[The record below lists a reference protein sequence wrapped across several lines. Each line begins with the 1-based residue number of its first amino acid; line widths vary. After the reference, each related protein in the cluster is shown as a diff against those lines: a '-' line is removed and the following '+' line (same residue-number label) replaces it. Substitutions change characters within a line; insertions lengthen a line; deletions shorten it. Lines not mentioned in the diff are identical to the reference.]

1 MSGGSSAFACR
12 MCGQC
17 CEGRGG
23 IVVSPTDEA
32 RLCRALR
39 LDPPTFRERYTE
51 QRNGKMHLR
60 VGEDGRCLFFRET
73 GGCSVHVHKP
83 AVCRAWPFF
92 KGNLIDPVSF
102 SLAKEYCPGI
112 SRQVAHADFVAEGI
126 QYIRHEELFADD
138 RGKAGAALFTRE
150 DLEALV
156 RSVSDSAG
164 ERGKQA

>member
-102 SLAKEYCPGI
+102 SLAKEYFPGI
-112 SRQVAHADFVAEGI
+112 SNTSGTKNCLPMTEERQGPLSSPGRIWKPWRVPFQIPPESVGN
-126 QYIRHEELFADD
+126 RHDAKRVL
-138 RGKAGAALFTRE
+138 
-150 DLEALV
+150 
-156 RSVSDSAG
+156 
-164 ERGKQA
+164 

>member
-1 MSGGSSAFACR
+1 MFLRRMKRGCAVRFALIRQPSANAIPNSVTAKCIFAW
-12 MCGQC
+12 
-17 CEGRGG
+17 
-23 IVVSPTDEA
+23 
-32 RLCRALR
+32 
-39 LDPPTFRERYTE
+39 ERT
-51 QRNGKMHLR
+51 GA
-60 VGEDGRCLFFRET
+60 VFFRET

-150 DLEALV
+150 DLEALA

>member
-60 VGEDGRCLFFRET
+60 VGRTGAVFFFVKQADAPSMSINRQYAVPGPFSRET
-73 GGCSVHVHKP
+73 
-83 AVCRAWPFF
+83 
-92 KGNLIDPVSF
+92 
-102 SLAKEYCPGI
+102 
-112 SRQVAHADFVAEGI
+112 
-126 QYIRHEELFADD
+126 
-138 RGKAGAALFTRE
+138 
-150 DLEALV
+150 
-156 RSVSDSAG
+156 
-164 ERGKQA
+164 

>member
-92 KGNLIDPVSF
+92 KGNLPKSIV
-102 SLAKEYCPGI
+102 LAFPGR
-112 SRQVAHADFVAEGI
+112 SPMPTLLPRGYNTSGTKNCLPMTEERQGPLSSPGRIWKPWRVPFQIPPESVGN
-126 QYIRHEELFADD
+126 RHDAKRVL
-138 RGKAGAALFTRE
+138 
-150 DLEALV
+150 
-156 RSVSDSAG
+156 
-164 ERGKQA
+164 